1 VGGTAAQ
8 EVILIAFYRSLF
20 TRLFGEEP
28 EEEKNN
34 SAEQTSQQEQAPEP
48 EPEPPPPP
56 RDLLFPS
63 THAIHQLW
71 NIRSRQAGWLP
82 EPALSLEEQPDL
94 PALLSDDEAQRELRR
109 LQTVVNSTASE
120 RLRLIQIK
128 QQAAP
133 KAATVLAAAGSE
145 PRAEPPLPDMD
156 AQVVVFTAA
165 SGLVAWVLVY
175 PPVGQGA
182 ELDREILD
190 QALKKAKVC
199 YGVDDDLLNALPQTP
214 SRYFHMFPCARGEP
228 AVHGVDGKV
237 VDYFPRVVERKL
249 TVDENN
255 RVDYASLNVIHN
267 VKEGEVIC
275 ELVPPTEGEAGR
287 SVQNEPIP
295 ARDGKKIALPKGRR
309 TEISEDGLS
318 LVAAAD
324 GHVEFSGRAFQV
336 KPLLDIPGNVDYS
349 TGNINFLGDVCVHG
363 DICSGFTVRAIGNIT
378 VGGVVEAC
386 TLEAGGDVVVAGGV
400 QGDNQ
405 GVIRAQ
411 RGIFAKFIENACV
424 YAKESICSDCLI
436 NCDVYCDGTV
446 EVRSGR
452 MTVIGGLL
460 RAAQEVS
467 AGIIGSRAEC
477 RTEIFVG
484 GQPCGEFER
493 HILLQEIEELEKD
506 LEKTE
511 RQPDSPIK
519 LSRMG
524 KMRMQLM
531 VNKKK
536 LDQINKDWDLL
547 SGEDGGEPVVHR
559 LTCDTVYPGTVLAID
574 NCMPYEF
581 FSRVNQCNATL
592 EDGEIHFQ

>member
-1 VGGTAAQ
+1 
-8 EVILIAFYRSLF
+8 VILIAFYRSF
-20 TRLFGEEP
+20 FNRLFGDEP
-28 EEEKNN
+28 EEEKNQ
-34 SAEQTSQQEQAPEP
+34 SLEQASQQEQQPEP

-56 RDLLFPS
+56 RDLHFPS

-82 EPALSLEEQPDL
+82 EPALSLDEQPDL
-94 PALLSDDEAQRELRR
+94 PPLLSDNEAQRELSR
-109 LQTVVNSTASE
+109 LQTAVNSTASE
-120 RLRLIQIK
+120 RLRQIQARK
-128 QQAAP
+128 APPAAE
-133 KAATVLAAAGSE
+133 GGE
-145 PRAEPPLPDMD
+145 PILPDLD

-165 SGLVAWVLVY
+165 GGLAAWLLVY

-190 QALKKAKVC
+190 HALKKAKVC
-199 YGVDDDLLNALPQTP
+199 FGVDDDLLNALPQAP
-214 SRYFHMFPCARGEP
+214 GRYFHTFQCARGTP
-228 AVHGVDGKV
+228 AVNGEDGRV
-237 VDYFPRVVERKL
+237 VDYFPRIVERKL

-287 SVQNEPIP
+287 SVQDEPIP
-295 ARDGKKIALPKGRR
+295 AKDGKKVALPKGRR
-309 TEISEDGLS
+309 TEISEDGLT
-318 LVAAAD
+318 LTAAAD

-386 TLEAGGDVVVAGGV
+386 TLEAGGDVVVSGGV

-411 RGIFAKFIENACV
+411 RGIFAKFIENTCV

-452 MTVIGGLL
+452 MTVIGGML

-493 HILLQEIEELEKD
+493 HILLQEIAELEQD

-511 RQPDSPIK
+511 RQPDSPAK
-519 LSRMG
+519 LSRMS

-547 SGEDGGEPVVHR
+547 SGEEGGEPVVHR
-559 LTCDTVYPGTVLAID
+559 LTCDTVYPGAVLSID
-574 NCMPYEF
+574 NCTPYEF
-581 FSRVNQCNATL
+581 FSRVNHCSATL